1 MQTPSETADVKLDVL
16 NEPSAH
22 LIEEN
27 VALPEDTFRSYWSY
41 LLYEMAHYKPIMV
54 LLSVIATLGVLI
66 TLFHNNDACS
76 IIFGISLFI
85 SSLVLLMALIAM
97 SVRIS
102 DRDFIIKLLLEVITR
117 KPAGKGWRTVAYN
130 MNQYLFHEGL
140 WYTPYYFYCG
150 RKCQYFF
157 NSLIETKKPNT
168 ESGSPTEDEENTQP
182 DTQPDTSPNEALNE
196 VLKYYFCSPDPVLEA
211 YFVKA
216 AEADQEAQ
224 HDTNWYK
231 TDRYID
237 QHNIFQHH
245 IIAIDKTRYQSFMQA
260 SSENADTK
268 LDTLS
273 EPSAHLIEENVAL
286 PEDIFSSYWSYLF
299 HEVLHNIV
307 IMIMFSVNVC
317 LALLFLFFPHKKVH
331 FFYVLSWVVS
341 GFILLVSSIVFTKPI
356 NDQDFKINLLIEV
369 IARKP
374 AVKGKEWRTITYNM
388 NQYLFDD
395 DLWNTPYYFY
405 RDKDCRR
412 YFLRL
417 LKGRT
422 FKKQEESSTSN
433 VTGIQSDEATTGTP
447 MEATKSFTFSVGP
460 NFTKLLTKAAEVEQQ
475 AQNNYWQE
483 RVVAAIARLNILNP
497 IPIYSRKNII
507 ILKDIFR
514 LYPSKCLYEVAH
526 LKMVMFSIPIIP
538 QC

>member
-1 MQTPSETADVKLDVL
+1 
-16 NEPSAH
+16 
-22 LIEEN
+22 
-27 VALPEDTFRSYWSY
+27 
-41 LLYEMAHYKPIMV
+41 
-54 LLSVIATLGVLI
+54 
-66 TLFHNNDACS
+66 
-76 IIFGISLFI
+76 
-85 SSLVLLMALIAM
+85 
-97 SVRIS
+97 
-102 DRDFIIKLLLEVITR
+102 
-117 KPAGKGWRTVAYN
+117 
-130 MNQYLFHEGL
+130 
-140 WYTPYYFYCG
+140 
-150 RKCQYFF
+150 
-157 NSLIETKKPNT
+157 
-168 ESGSPTEDEENTQP
+168 
-182 DTQPDTSPNEALNE
+182 
-196 VLKYYFCSPDPVLEA
+196 
-211 YFVKA
+211 
-216 AEADQEAQ
+216 
-224 HDTNWYK
+224 
-231 TDRYID
+231 
-237 QHNIFQHH
+237 
-245 IIAIDKTRYQSFMQA
+245 MQA

-483 RVVAAIARLNILNP
+483 RKDTILLIKQQLTREKHTPASVKFPSTLNITVEKKRYKLGMEAP
-497 IPIYSRKNII
+497 SEITDSKSDTSKGLDAQLIEKNVA
-507 ILKDIFR
+507 LPKDIFR
-514 LYPSKCLYEVAH
+514 SYLSYCIYDMLRYKPIMVPGAVSVGSVLSIVFLHDNIACVVIFAVLAGISLFALMIVGDGYLKPVNRRDFETELLLEVITRKPAVEGKEWKIITYKMNQYLFNHGQWHTPYYFYSDEDCYRYFLRLVEGVTPKKQTATSIGNSPVTAKPEDAIESASPSSRLNYQNFL
-526 LKMVMFSIPIIP
+526 LKAAEIERQAQENYWRRRHPNIDALLKKTE
-538 QC
+538 